1 LLPQKW
7 WNLNYGL
14 VVVVELRLGMDM
26 VVVAVDL

>member
-7 WNLNYGL
+7 WNLNYGP
-14 VVVVELRLGMDM
+14 VVVAELRLVMDM